1 MKYEDKEKRWL
12 LGKSRIL
19 IVDDH
24 PIFREG
30 LKTIIS
36 KVADYELVGEA
47 SDGREVLHKVE
58 NLDPDIVI
66 MDIAMPHM
74 DGFLAIE
81 KLKKFSPKIKVI
93 ILSMFEQKEF
103 ALRAFR
109 LGADGYILKNF
120 VSDELINAIR
130 AVSAGECYMCPPVA
144 KFLVEECI
152 NPTDPTY
159 TNLYDTLSLR
169 EKEVLRCILNESTN
183 KEIAK
188 DLCVSISTVKAHRS
202 SLMKKLGVNN
212 VTSLAKL
219 AAKKGFMYPVE

>member
-1 MKYEDKEKRWL
+1 MEKT
-12 LGKSRIL
+12 RIL

-36 KVADYELVGEA
+36 KEADYLLVGEA
-47 SDGREVLHKVE
+47 SDGKEVLDKMKQL
-58 NLDPDIVI
+58 NPDIVI

-81 KLKKFSPKIKVI
+81 KLKKFSPKTKVI
-93 ILSMFEQKEF
+93 VLSMFEQKEF

-109 LGADGYILKNF
+109 LGANGYILKNF
-120 VSDELINAIR
+120 VSDELINAISE
-130 AVSAGECYMCPPVA
+130 VSAGECYICPPVA
-144 KFLVEECI
+144 KFLIEECI
-152 NPTDPTY
+152 NPSNTTY
-159 TNLYDTLSLR
+159 TNLFDSLTLR
-169 EKEVLRCILNESTN
+169 EKEVLRCILNGSTN

>member
-1 MKYEDKEKRWL
+1 M
-12 LGKSRIL
+12 GKIKIL

-36 KVADYELVGEA
+36 KKADYALVGEA
-47 SDGREVLHKVE
+47 SDGKEVLDKVKQL
-58 NLDPDIVI
+58 NPDIVT

-81 KLKKFSPKIKVI
+81 MLKKFSPKTKVI
-93 ILSMFEQKEF
+93 VLSMFEQKEF

-109 LGADGYILKNF
+109 LGANGYILKNF
-120 VSDELINAIR
+120 VSDELINALA
-130 AVSAGECYMCPPVA
+130 AVSAGECYICPPIA

-152 NPTDPTY
+152 NPSDITY
-159 TNLYDTLSLR
+159 TNLYDSLSLR
-169 EKEVLRCILNESTN
+169 EKEVLRHILSEKTN
-183 KEIAK
+183 KEIAEN
-188 DLCVSISTVKAHRS
+188 LCISMSTVKSHRS

-219 AAKKGFMYPVE
+219 ATQNGFMYPVE

>member
-1 MKYEDKEKRWL
+1 MVKTK
-12 LGKSRIL
+12 IL

-36 KVADYELVGEA
+36 KEADYELVGEA
-47 SDGREVLHKVE
+47 SDGKEVLDKVKKL
-58 NLDPDIVI
+58 NPDIVI
-66 MDIAMPHM
+66 MDIAMPNM

-81 KLKKFSPKIKVI
+81 KLKKFSPKTKTI

-120 VSDELINAIR
+120 VSDELMRAITT
-130 AVSAGECYMCPPVA
+130 VKAGECYICPPIA

-152 NPTDPTY
+152 NPTETTY
-159 TNLYDTLSLR
+159 TNLYDSLSLR
-169 EKEVLRCILNESTN
+169 EKEVLRHILNGSTN
-183 KEIAK
+183 QEVAK
-188 DLCVSISTVKAHRS
+188 NLCISSSTVKAHRS

-219 AAKKGFMYPVE
+219 AAQKGFMYPVE